1 MKERI
6 VRLLSS
12 QGYVPM
18 SRNGISGSLSLKK
31 RERIELRRALRDLM
45 AEGKV
50 VQFDRRRYA
59 LAAPMNLVVG
69 VLKGH
74 PRGFGFVIPEDE
86 SIEDLYIHRENMST
100 ALDGDKVLV
109 RPFPTA
115 KRLRGGK
122 KGLEGEIVRVIE
134 RAKRAIVGEL
144 RKSGHFY
151 YLMPENRGIFQDIY
165 VSEENLK
172 GAKVGD
178 RVVGRIIEWESKHLN
193 PEGKIVKVLGESEDW
208 RTDLASVL
216 VRFGYRRGFP
226 SAVAHEASASPGTLS
241 TAELRARK
249 DLRDEEVL
257 TIDPENAKD
266 FDDAISLRKTEEG
279 GWILGVHIADVA
291 HYVKEGSQLD
301 VEARQRG
308 NSVYLLDDV
317 VRMLPKRLSGD
328 LCSLWQ
334 GRDRLAKTVF
344 MTFSRNGVVK
354 SYEIVDSVINC
365 RRRFSFKEVNEI
377 LAQERESPFKE
388 MIGEMAELSRVLL
401 KRRIQ
406 RGALVFD
413 MAEAKIVFDSE
424 GNIAGVEKVVQG
436 PSESL
441 VEEFM
446 LAANETVAKH
456 LRKHKVPTIYRVH
469 GEPDTEELGE
479 FCRTARGFGYAVVD
493 SPSRTEVSRVLS
505 EARGKPESY
514 LINLAFLR
522 CLKMAEYSVRSKGHY
537 GLASKNY
544 LHFTSPIRRYP
555 DLVVHRCLNLLKDEG
570 KSGAAGAKK
579 PEELAKIAA
588 HCSESERQAGYA
600 EREVVQAGTLRYL
613 QWVSRRKP
621 GRAFR
626 GLITGIS
633 RFDITVFLPDFLTD
647 GSVRLRFLVG
657 DFYRLDR
664 KRRKLTGVRTRKS
677 FSEGQ
682 VVKVKIRTI
691 DVIRRELELDFVG

>member
-1 MKERI
+1 
-6 VRLLSS
+6 
-12 QGYVPM
+12 
-18 SRNGISGSLSLKK
+18 
-31 RERIELRRALRDLM
+31 
-45 AEGKV
+45 
-50 VQFDRRRYA
+50 
-59 LAAPMNLVVG
+59 
-69 VLKGH
+69 
-74 PRGFGFVIPEDE
+74 
-86 SIEDLYIHRENMST
+86 
-100 ALDGDKVLV
+100 
-109 RPFPTA
+109 
-115 KRLRGGK
+115 
-122 KGLEGEIVRVIE
+122 
-134 RAKRAIVGEL
+134 
-144 RKSGHFY
+144 
-151 YLMPENRGIFQDIY
+151 
-165 VSEENLK
+165 
-172 GAKVGD
+172 
-178 RVVGRIIEWESKHLN
+178 
-193 PEGKIVKVLGESEDW
+193 
-208 RTDLASVL
+208 
-216 VRFGYRRGFP
+216 
-226 SAVAHEASASPGTLS
+226 
-241 TAELRARK
+241 
-249 DLRDEEVL
+249 
-257 TIDPENAKD
+257 
-266 FDDAISLRKTEEG
+266 
-279 GWILGVHIADVA
+279 
-291 HYVKEGSQLD
+291 
-301 VEARQRG
+301 
-308 NSVYLLDDV
+308 
-317 VRMLPKRLSGD
+317 
-328 LCSLWQ
+328 
-334 GRDRLAKTVF
+334 
-344 MTFSRNGVVK
+344 
-354 SYEIVDSVINC
+354 
-365 RRRFSFKEVNEI
+365 
-377 LAQERESPFKE
+377 ERESPFKE

-413 MAEAKIVFDSE
+413 MAEAKIVFDSD